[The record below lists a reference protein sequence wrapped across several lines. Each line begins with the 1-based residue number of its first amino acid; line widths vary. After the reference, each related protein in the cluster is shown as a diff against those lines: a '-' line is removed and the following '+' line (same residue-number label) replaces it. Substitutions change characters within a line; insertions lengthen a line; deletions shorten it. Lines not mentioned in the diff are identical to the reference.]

1 MADSAA
7 GHGLDNRSDAP
18 KRVLGDYQ
26 IATGEPIEPVAPLTG
41 TGL

>member
-1 MADSAA
+1 MAGQP
-7 GHGLDNRSDAP
+7 GHGLNSRSDAP
-18 KRVLGDYQ
+18 RRADGVYQ